1 MSAFRSVRQIAASSS
16 RVSAR
21 TTVASSCRSRLLL
34 TAATRL
40 ATPASTRA
48 FSVSARALG
57 EAASDV
63 ALSQKLQEELKY
75 EKETA
80 VEQEPEFLTTF
91 KSQNIWKIEDASG
104 NDEVTLTRKFGN
116 ETIRLVFS
124 IADIQANEAY
134 DEQEE
139 DGETEET
146 EGGLPGPS
154 YPIRCSFS
162 ISKSTG
168 PGALNIDT
176 MCQDGGFIVDNLSFY
191 SDAKVGTELSAEMDW
206 KRRGLYI
213 GPQFDTLDV
222 AVQESFEQ
230 FLQERGINENLAFFI
245 PEYAEYKEQKEYI
258 KWLENV
264 KQFIEL

>member
-1 MSAFRSVRQIAASSS
+1 MSAFRSIRQVVATSS

-21 TTVASSCRSRLLL
+21 TAVASSCRSRLLL

-40 ATPASTRA
+40 AAPSTRA
-48 FSVSARALG
+48 FSVSARSLG

-75 EKETA
+75 EQEVA
-80 VEQEPEFLTTF
+80 AQEEPEFLTTF
-91 KSQNIWKIEDASG
+91 KSQNIWQIEDVAG

-124 IADIQANEAY
+124 IADIQSPQENEF

-139 DGETEET
+139 EGESEDSEDAAVN
-146 EGGLPGPS
+146 S
-154 YPIRCSFS
+154 YPLRCSFS
-162 ISKSTG
+162 ITKSAG
-168 PGALNIDT
+168 PGALNIDA
-176 MCQDGGFIVDNLSFY
+176 MCQDGTFIVDNLSFY
-191 SDAKVGTELSAEMDW
+191 SDTKIGTELTAEMDW

-213 GPQFDTLDV
+213 GPQFETLDV
-222 AVQESFEQ
+222 AVQEAFEQ
-230 FLQERGINENLAFFI
+230 FLQERGINENLALFI
-245 PEYAEYKEQKEYI
+245 PEYAEHKEQKEYV

-264 KQFIEL
+264 KSFVEL